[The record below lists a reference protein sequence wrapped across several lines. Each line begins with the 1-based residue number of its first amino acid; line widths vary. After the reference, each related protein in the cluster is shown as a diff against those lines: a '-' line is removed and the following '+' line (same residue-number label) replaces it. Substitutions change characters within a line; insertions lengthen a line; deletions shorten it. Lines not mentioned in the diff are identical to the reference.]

1 MTFATRKATM
11 MTATGTTTA
20 IDLLRRYREVRRTT
34 EQLAAPLH
42 PEDQVVQSMPD
53 TSPTK
58 WHRAHVTWFFE
69 RFVLAEHVPDY
80 EDFHPQFR
88 VLFNSYYEQV
98 GDKHPRPQRGLLS
111 RPTVDEITAYRA
123 HVDKEMTNFLGTC
136 DDPSVLS
143 LVELGLHHEQQHQEL
158 LLMDIK
164 HVLSVNPLQPAYRVG
179 MGESGVVPPPLQ
191 WIEFAGGL
199 VEIGHESGDGFAFD
213 HEGPRH
219 TTYLEPYALADRLV
233 TNAEWLAFIDDGGYE
248 RSELWLSDGWAS
260 VLANDW
266 RAPLYWGHGDEWT
279 VFTLAGTQ
287 AVRLDEPVCHISYH
301 EADAYAHW
309 AGARLPTEAE
319 WEVAAADLPI
329 DGANLLAADI
339 LHPDPPPP
347 GDGLRQMF
355 GDVWEWT
362 SSAYLGY
369 PRYRPPDGAVGEYN
383 GKFMS
388 GQMVLRGGCAV
399 TPPDHVRATYRN
411 FFPPQARWA
420 FSGVRLAR

>member
-1 MTFATRKATM
+1 MTFASQKATM
-11 MTATGTTTA
+11 MTATTTTT
-20 IDLLRRYREVRRTT
+20 IDLVQRYREVRTTT
-34 EQLAAPLH
+34 ERLAAPLH

-69 RFVLAEHVPDY
+69 TFVLAEYLDGY
-80 EDFHPQFR
+80 DEFHPQFR

-123 HVDKEMTNFLGTC
+123 HVDAAMNEFLPTC
-136 DDPSVLS
+136 DDPSVLA

-164 HVLSVNPLQPAYRVG
+164 HVLSVNPLQPAYRIG
-179 MGESGVVPPPLQ
+179 MGESGVAPPPVN
-191 WIEFAGGL
+191 WIEFPGGL
-199 VEIGHESGDGFAFD
+199 FEIGHTGDGFAFD

-219 TTYLEPYALADRLV
+219 TTYLEPYGLADRLV
-233 TNAEWLAFIDDGGYE
+233 TNSEWLAFIDDGAYQ
-248 RSELWLSDGWAS
+248 RSELWLSDGWAT
-260 VLANDW
+260 VLTNGW
-266 RAPLYWGHGDEWT
+266 TAPLYWHNGDERT

-287 AVRLDEPVCHISYH
+287 AMRLDEPVCHVSYF
-301 EADAYAHW
+301 EADAYARW
-309 AGARLPTEAE
+309 AGARLATEAE
-319 WEVAAADLPI
+319 WEVAAGDLTPSA
-329 DGANLLAADI
+329 GNMMAADV
-339 LHPDPPPP
+339 LHPDPPPA
-347 GDGLRQMF
+347 GVGLRQMF

-362 SSAYLGY
+362 SSAYLAYPGY
-369 PRYRPPDGAVGEYN
+369 RAPEGAVGEYN

-399 TPPDHVRATYRN
+399 TPPDHIRSTYRN
-411 FFPPQARWA
+411 FFPPQARWV